1 MLFWIK
7 QENGCNT
14 IRLEDDSW
22 SHPIYVAADDKSD
35 IKSIPK
41 EEGEIFLA
49 NQRLWIYIKVWKNH
63 RWYKQWS
70 YKTKIIIFY
79 KAFTPASKIET
90 PVGKRSLDNFDYIL

>member
-49 NQRLWIYIKVWKNH
+49 NQRL
-63 RWYKQWS
+63 
-70 YKTKIIIFY
+70 
-79 KAFTPASKIET
+79 
-90 PVGKRSLDNFDYIL
+90 

>member
-1 MLFWIK
+1 MHIRSKTKCYFGK

-49 NQRLWIYIKVWKNH
+49 NQRL
-63 RWYKQWS
+63 
-70 YKTKIIIFY
+70 
-79 KAFTPASKIET
+79 
-90 PVGKRSLDNFDYIL
+90 